1 MDVDPICPRC
11 GQAEEDIVNAF
22 LLCDEV
28 RRIWFASTWEE
39 ESKLVKD
46 LPLRAGINI
55 FPAKEGPINRGLS
68 PFKPNPKSWVR
79 PREGVIKANFDAS
92 LKQNHGTGLGVVFRD
107 HYGEVLSVGSV
118 LLPNCYEA
126 HIVEVITFR
135 GVAKMTVNLS
145 FGLIQFKSDFQRLVQ
160 TWKNKDSTGN
170 NYLDNVIKET
180 L

>member
-1 MDVDPICPRC
+1 M
-11 GQAEEDIVNAF
+11 AS
-22 LLCDEV
+22 LL
-28 RRIWFASTWEE
+28 
-39 ESKLVKD
+39 
-46 LPLRAGINI
+46 
-55 FPAKEGPINRGLS
+55 
-68 PFKPNPKSWVR
+68 FKPNPISWVR

-126 HIVEVITFR
+126 HIIEVITFW

-145 FGLIQFKSDFQRLVQ
+145 FGLIQFKLDFQRLVQ

-180 L
+180 RIVNPNSPNMLIFAHRSANKAMIFWLILSMIV

>member
-1 MDVDPICPRC
+1 M
-11 GQAEEDIVNAF
+11 
-22 LLCDEV
+22 
-28 RRIWFASTWEE
+28 
-39 ESKLVKD
+39 
-46 LPLRAGINI
+46 
-55 FPAKEGPINRGLS
+55 
-68 PFKPNPKSWVR
+68 
-79 PREGVIKANFDAS
+79 
-92 LKQNHGTGLGVVFRD
+92 VFRD

>member
-1 MDVDPICPRC
+1 M
-11 GQAEEDIVNAF
+11 
-22 LLCDEV
+22 L
-28 RRIWFASTWEE
+28 S
-39 ESKLVKD
+39 
-46 LPLRAGINI
+46 
-55 FPAKEGPINRGLS
+55 PAKPNSSSLDSPLSPKTRLWRFTDSKAYSIKSGYSQVIKKMIVEGPINRGLS